1 MSYIL
6 IPRIEVFGANA
17 QSAYTVVSG
26 PSPLAYLGFARKLLI
41 DLRGGDATD
50 TECVKVAI
58 LHHDMEMR
66 GEHSYH
72 FKPSQLR
79 GAALTTGKNGKSND
93 YVAGGI
99 SMSLQPVALCNLT
112 VSLILT
118 GFGDFT
124 AEQIDDAARNLRIAG
139 GHIRD
144 FGRIR
149 CFDSTDAV
157 VRRVGNGYFMAERR
171 DLLDVPSTDKIRT
184 LLTAISK
191 REEGDGWL
199 IPINL
204 GFLQITEFTQK
215 DGSRGSFPHAY
226 AEPLLGFVQY
236 KTRRTLIDEEKPIP
250 FWRYARAGDAFV
262 ASTK

>member
-1 MSYIL
+1 MSYLL

-26 PSPLAYLGFARKLLI
+26 PSPLAFLGFARKLLI

-50 TECVKVAI
+50 TDHVRVAI
-58 LHHDMEMR
+58 LHHDLEMR
-66 GEHSYH
+66 GEKSYH

-79 GAALTTGKNGKSND
+79 GAALTTGSKGMSND
-93 YVAGGI
+93 YVAGGF

-112 VSLILT
+112 VSLILS
-118 GFGDFT
+118 GFDDFT
-124 AEQIDDAARNLRIAG
+124 VDQIDDAARNLRIAG

-144 FGRIR
+144 FGPIR
-149 CFDSTDAV
+149 SFDSKDDAV
-157 VRRVGNGYFMAERR
+157 RRSGNGYFMTERS
-171 DLLDVPSTDKIRT
+171 DLLDVPAKDKIKAM
-184 LLTAISK
+184 LTAVSK
-191 REEGDGWL
+191 REKDDGWL

-204 GFLQITEFTQK
+204 GFLPITPFTQK
-215 DGSRGSFPHAY
+215 EASRGSFPHAY
-226 AEPLLGFVQY
+226 AEPLIGFVQY
-236 KTRRTLIDEEKPIP
+236 KTRRALDEEEKLIP

>member
-1 MSYIL
+1 MSYLL

-26 PSPLAYLGFARKLLI
+26 PSPLAFLGFARKLLI

-50 TECVKVAI
+50 TDCVRVAI
-58 LHHDMEMR
+58 LHHDLEMR
-66 GEHSYH
+66 GEDNYH

-79 GAALTTGKNGKSND
+79 GAALTTGSNGKSND
-93 YVAGGI
+93 YVAGGF

-112 VSLILT
+112 VSLILS
-118 GFGDFT
+118 GFDDFT
-124 AEQIDDAARNLRIAG
+124 VDQIDDAARNLRIAG

-149 CFDSTDAV
+149 SFDSIEAAV
-157 VRRVGNGYFMAERR
+157 KRSGNGYFMTERS
-171 DLLDVPSTDKIRT
+171 DLLNVQGKDKIRAM
-184 LLTAISK
+184 LTAMSK

-204 GFLQITEFTQK
+204 GFLPITPFTQK
-215 DGSRGSFPHAY
+215 EASRGFFPHAY
-226 AEPLLGFVQY
+226 AEPLIGLVQY
-236 KTRRTLIDEEKPIP
+236 KTRRTLDEEDKPIP
-250 FWRYARAGDAFV
+250 FWRYARADDAFV
-262 ASTK
+262 ASCK

>member
-1 MSYIL
+1 MSYLL

-26 PSPLAYLGFARKLLI
+26 PSPLAFLGFARKLLI

-50 TECVKVAI
+50 TDSVRVAI
-58 LHHDMEMR
+58 LHHDLEMR
-66 GEHSYH
+66 GEDSYH

-79 GAALTTGKNGKSND
+79 GAALTSGSNGKSND
-93 YVAGGI
+93 YVAGGF

-112 VSLILT
+112 VSLILS
-118 GFGDFT
+118 GFDGSTEDEIGD
-124 AEQIDDAARNLRIAG
+124 AVRNLRIAG

-149 CFDSTDAV
+149 SFDSIEAAV
-157 VRRVGNGYFMAERR
+157 KRSGNGYFMTERS
-171 DLLDVPSTDKIRT
+171 DLLNVQGKEKIRAM
-184 LLTAISK
+184 LTAVSK
-191 REEGDGWL
+191 REENDGWL

-204 GFLQITEFTQK
+204 GFMPITPFTQK
-215 DGSRGSFPHAY
+215 EASRGSFPHAY
-226 AEPLLGFVQY
+226 AEPLIGFIQY
-236 KTRRTLIDEEKPIP
+236 KNRRALDKEEKPIP

-262 ASTK
+262 ASCK